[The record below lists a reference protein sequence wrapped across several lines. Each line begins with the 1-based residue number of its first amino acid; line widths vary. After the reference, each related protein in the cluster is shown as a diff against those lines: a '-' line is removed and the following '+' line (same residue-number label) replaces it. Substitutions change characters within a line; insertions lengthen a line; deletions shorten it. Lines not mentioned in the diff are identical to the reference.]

1 MRVKILFGY
10 KGECFSTL
18 LFDDGTL
25 VYGRADQN
33 TVMRLC
39 EKTMRQIRR
48 ILRDN
53 RKLLHQCGEKINGKE
68 MDGENCFIFEDYH
81 IVDWDLTRWYHEED
95 RKKHP
100 EYYNN
105 TVKLELVETYV
116 LSLFDE
122 ICIVIEGAEKEVK
135 YTRSVM
141 VV

>member
-1 MRVKILFGY
+1 MILFGY
-10 KGECFSTL
+10 KGDRFSTL

-33 TVMRLC
+33 TVMSLC
-39 EKTMRQIRR
+39 EKTMGQIQNL
-48 ILRDN
+48 ICDN
-53 RKLLHQCGEKINGKE
+53 RKMLHQYGEKINGKE

-81 IVDWDLTRWYHEED
+81 IVDWDLTCWYQEED

-100 EYYNN
+100 EYYHN

-116 LSLFDE
+116 RSLFDE

>member
-1 MRVKILFGY
+1 MILFGY
-10 KGECFSTL
+10 KGDHISTI

-25 VYGRADQN
+25 VCGRADQN
-33 TVMRLC
+33 TVMSLC
-39 EKTMRQIRR
+39 EKTMGQIQNL
-48 ILRDN
+48 ICDN
-53 RKLLHQCGEKINGKE
+53 RKMLHQCGEKINGKGV
-68 MDGENCFIFEDYH
+68 DGENCFIFEDYH
-81 IVDWDLTRWYHEED
+81 IVDWDLTRWYQEED

-100 EYYNN
+100 EYYHN

-116 LSLFDE
+116 RSLFDE

>member
-1 MRVKILFGY
+1 MILFGY
-10 KGECFSTL
+10 KGDRFSTL

-25 VYGRADQN
+25 VYSSIDQN
-33 TVMRLC
+33 TVMSLC
-39 EKTMRQIRR
+39 EKTMGQIQNL
-48 ILRDN
+48 ICDN
-53 RKLLHQCGEKINGKE
+53 RKMLYQCGEKINGKE

-81 IVDWDLTRWYHEED
+81 IVDWDLTRWYQEED

-116 LSLFDE
+116 RSLFDE